1 MRGRSPVQPPCL
13 VIAALVILGGCS
25 TDEPTV
31 LAAPEPEARS
41 PSPLPI
47 PEPPLDPPRGRCAV
61 VISGACVARVVD
73 EAVVRDAD
81 DIGDV
86 ATPTMTRLV
95 YQCSDEVT
103 FAVRTAG
110 NTIEVFP
117 PGFTLG
123 YIVLYRQPADLG
135 VRYTRE
141 HAEFRGSGEL
151 ATLIIGNE
159 RYVDCVSNP
168 AAAVWATVPR
178 APTGR

>member
-1 MRGRSPVQPPCL
+1 MNKTLFFALGFC
-13 VIAALVILGGCS
+13 IAS
-25 TDEPTV
+25 TDHSQNAN
-31 LAAPEPEARS
+31 L
-41 PSPLPI
+41 
-47 PEPPLDPPRGRCAV
+47 G
-61 VISGACVARVVD
+61 
-73 EAVVRDAD
+73 
-81 DIGDV
+81 
-86 ATPTMTRLV
+86 
-95 YQCSDEVT
+95 
-103 FAVRTAG
+103 TAG

-117 PGFTLG
+117 PDFTLG
-123 YIVLYRQPADLG
+123 YIVLYRQPADSG